1 MMRLMPIVAAAT
13 LIAAPAVAQQ
23 MAPDA
28 YVAAAGASDLYEKTS
43 SQLVLGS
50 TKDAKVRTFAQG
62 MIRDHNKS
70 TAMVKA
76 AAAKSG
82 VKPKPPVLT
91 PEQSEMVAQ
100 LRAQKGAE
108 RDATYLTQQRT
119 AHQQALALHQGYA
132 SDGTAAPLKTA
143 AGQIAPVV
151 QHHIDML
158 NGM

>member
-1 MMRLMPIVAAAT
+1 MKRFLPIAAFAT
-13 LIAAPAVAQQ
+13 LLAAPAFAQQ
-23 MAPDA
+23 MTPDA

-43 SQLVLGS
+43 SQLVLQS
-50 TKDAKVRTFAQG
+50 TKDPKVRTFAQG

-70 TAMVKA
+70 TAMVKS
-76 AAAKSG
+76 AAAKAG

-91 PEQSEMVAQ
+91 PEQKDMVAQ
-100 LRAQKGAE
+100 LRTATGST
-108 RDATYLTQQRT
+108 RDQTYLTQQQT

-132 SDGTAAPLKTA
+132 TDGTAAPLKTT

-158 NGM
+158 KGM